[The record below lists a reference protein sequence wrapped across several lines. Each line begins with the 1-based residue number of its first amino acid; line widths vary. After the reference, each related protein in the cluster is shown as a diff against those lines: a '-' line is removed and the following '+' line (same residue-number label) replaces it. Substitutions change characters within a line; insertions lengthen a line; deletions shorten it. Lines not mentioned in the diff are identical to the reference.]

1 MLPKIN
7 ESPAKKKSINL
18 NKRALSKMNYPSS
31 FTNINNTRTKILSS
45 DSRINNNA
53 SKDIIPKSSKIYN
66 ISTKNNST
74 NNTNF
79 NDNLYYYPPH
89 SKNFSYM
96 NSLSSEVELIYGDFN
111 FIKAPSYRQNIF
123 GIKKIIKDKKNSKIK
138 YFNNLFSMTLAGNK
152 FSKNILAKYKNV
164 ELTNQLTTI
173 NKLSRNNSCGEI
185 NKNKDKD
192 KYKMKNLKNPYTR
205 YSNTNNKNYTSYGT
219 TTMIPD
225 ETKNNNYNEKLE
237 SANINAITTYP
248 ETTKLPDLIKTERK
262 NEGENIA
269 NKIKKTIYKSN
280 SFVITNLN
288 TDKFNFDINDCI
300 FESKMKIKNVC
311 NFAKRIL
318 YMKIFQGIQRN
329 TLNSFVD
336 KNFNELRKY
345 IKRIETNFE
354 KYKQIC
360 KIYNYRHFAYYK
372 FLKKTVVKMDEENK
386 SLNDEIMKLE
396 YEVDD
401 LLNANIRTQRELEK
415 LIDMRNFI
423 FKVRHKDEQIPDI
436 YSTFYIESK
445 RYVLAKLLI
454 KLYHNL
460 NNITVMKYLIN
471 IPEKIPESSNIDQSQ
486 FFVKHCPPLLDD
498 VNVQLNV
505 GNRNKKNK
513 IKEEKSNKT
522 FFSSDDEFI
531 NIFKTS
537 EEFNR
542 ELLNK
547 NGSKLDLIEKYKEEL
562 ENSISHEEI
571 VLREKFN
578 KIIKIKEKELEKIKQ
593 KNLMLNNEFNDAYNK
608 ISKINLFTKNNKSLS
623 RKDDDIKSSFQD
635 LAYFQTINYNSL
647 IKKSKYPGL
656 IFFRK
661 LLKSYLN
668 LLKLNTDENIYNK
681 THPEFLEE
689 IITFSQNAENNP
701 KYSFY
706 INKYIL
712 QILQLYEILCDY
724 TYKKFHIYKLD
735 KNNANIIKEQ
745 KELIIEKRK
754 LDNSRTLRLLIDK
767 KRDDANKQLIK
778 KWLMPKKYI
787 GKGNYVS
794 TYCKNLVRAKSRE
807 ILMKK
812 KKAGKRKS
820 IIDDGLEEFLY

>member
-1 MLPKIN
+1 
-7 ESPAKKKSINL
+7 
-18 NKRALSKMNYPSS
+18 
-31 FTNINNTRTKILSS
+31 
-45 DSRINNNA
+45 
-53 SKDIIPKSSKIYN
+53 
-66 ISTKNNST
+66 
-74 NNTNF
+74 
-79 NDNLYYYPPH
+79 
-89 SKNFSYM
+89 
-96 NSLSSEVELIYGDFN
+96 
-111 FIKAPSYRQNIF
+111 
-123 GIKKIIKDKKNSKIK
+123 
-138 YFNNLFSMTLAGNK
+138 
-152 FSKNILAKYKNV
+152 
-164 ELTNQLTTI
+164 
-173 NKLSRNNSCGEI
+173 
-185 NKNKDKD
+185 
-192 KYKMKNLKNPYTR
+192 
-205 YSNTNNKNYTSYGT
+205 
-219 TTMIPD
+219 MIPD
-225 ETKNNNYNEKLE
+225 ETKNNNYNEKIE
-237 SANINAITTYP
+237 YANINAVTTYP

-269 NKIKKTIYKSN
+269 NKLKSTIYKSN

-329 TLNSFVD
+329 NTLNSFVD

-345 IKRIETNFE
+345 IKRIDTNFE

-386 SLNDEIMKLE
+386 SLNGEIMKL
-396 YEVDD
+396 EVDD

-423 FKVRHKDEQIPDI
+423 YKVRHKDEQIPDI

-460 NNITVMKYLIN
+460 NNITVMKYLID
-471 IPEKIPESSNIDQSQ
+471 IPEIISESSNINQSQ

-537 EEFNR
+537 EEYNR

-623 RKDDDIKSSFQD
+623 RKD
-635 LAYFQTINYNSL
+635 
-647 IKKSKYPGL
+647 
-656 IFFRK
+656 
-661 LLKSYLN
+661 
-668 LLKLNTDENIYNK
+668 
-681 THPEFLEE
+681 
-689 IITFSQNAENNP
+689 
-701 KYSFY
+701 
-706 INKYIL
+706 
-712 QILQLYEILCDY
+712 
-724 TYKKFHIYKLD
+724 
-735 KNNANIIKEQ
+735 
-745 KELIIEKRK
+745 
-754 LDNSRTLRLLIDK
+754 
-767 KRDDANKQLIK
+767 
-778 KWLMPKKYI
+778 
-787 GKGNYVS
+787 
-794 TYCKNLVRAKSRE
+794 
-807 ILMKK
+807 
-812 KKAGKRKS
+812 
-820 IIDDGLEEFLY
+820 